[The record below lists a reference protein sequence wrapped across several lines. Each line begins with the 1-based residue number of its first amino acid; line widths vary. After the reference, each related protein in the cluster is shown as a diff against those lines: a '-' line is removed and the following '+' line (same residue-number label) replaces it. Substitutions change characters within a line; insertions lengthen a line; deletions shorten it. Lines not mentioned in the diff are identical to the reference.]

1 MYEEQDNEMH
11 GENYTDGKL
20 NDVKEGSVIEGD
32 VTDGEASDGDEGNW
46 TEEEEDTD
54 GEASDGEEE
63 YCPEKETDTDS
74 EESYDEEDIV
84 MEDEGKYKKENEAVA
99 NTGKKRIRK
108 ENVKENKKNKKEGKR
123 TKKPCPI
130 PHCDAKVVHLPK
142 HLRNV
147 HKWTTE
153 SSRVALTR
161 FKLRKKYEFVS
172 QETASAGNRRRKKKD
187 EQGKNPKK
195 ANRKKKLCPFSGCMV
210 VTERLPQHLQRKH
223 KLKRDDPRYNKILSL
238 AKVVSNVVEDKEL
251 SNNSGS
257 QCSFLNS
264 HGPNLKDEEDKSS
277 ALPAEHN
284 LTEISSL
291 ATTNASQNED
301 VENTGR
307 ETEILKKF
315 CDWLVSPDGEQKD
328 KKTANQHVSQ
338 LSRIMSVTGGG
349 PASLVDKKKIR
360 DVFLP
365 QAKEKYHAAT
375 IKSYLMSL
383 QHYCSFLLE
392 DKPSD
397 VGYDRDEVT
406 DLRGKLKKWSA
417 SYKRETTRRRWE
429 RQEEDVSTLITPD
442 KVKEFEQSQATRDAV
457 ILLGKLS
464 GAHSMEITQAM
475 YTLVRDYLIAQIM
488 IDNANRAGV
497 VAFMTVKE
505 FQRAKMEDDCYVVEV
520 LHHKTVDTHG
530 PAQVI
535 LTVHLY
541 NCLDIFLKELRA
553 KLPCSQTDV
562 NMPMFLSWLGKSLQ
576 SSQVTRALG
585 SIFKKAG
592 VEGPIHH
599 TLYRKSAVTRCHD
612 KHKDMSSHL
621 ADLMAHRES
630 TAEKY
635 YRLFDKRKSSVK
647 ASQALHGMMR
657 ETTKKEE
664 KQESKQAVEQFPE
677 NNDSQDK
684 CVPSARSPWKEE
696 SLKAVQALFQEEI
709 ATQDISM
716 DCVRE
721 KIKCDPVLR
730 HEDPKRVYDK
740 VRAQWRYQGK
750 TDECSN
756 EAEAVLPEDTE
767 DVACRVERMFSNPK
781 EDIAERS
788 SLSADFISVTQSTL
802 RSKEKVFSG
811 TQAKGLVEM
820 FQDMVSAG
828 KPISKPVIIER
839 LAKNGLSGEYNVEQ
853 VVNRLKYER
862 KQLRAKK

>member
-11 GENYTDGKL
+11 GENYTHGKL

-223 KLKRDDPRYNKILSL
+223 KLKRQRR
-238 AKVVSNVVEDKEL
+238 
-251 SNNSGS
+251 
-257 QCSFLNS
+257 Q
-264 HGPNLKDEEDKSS
+264 
-277 ALPAEHN
+277 
-284 LTEISSL
+284 
-291 ATTNASQNED
+291 
-301 VENTGR
+301 
-307 ETEILKKF
+307 
-315 CDWLVSPDGEQKD
+315 
-328 KKTANQHVSQ
+328 
-338 LSRIMSVTGGG
+338 
-349 PASLVDKKKIR
+349 
-360 DVFLP
+360 
-365 QAKEKYHAAT
+365 
-375 IKSYLMSL
+375 
-383 QHYCSFLLE
+383 
-392 DKPSD
+392 
-397 VGYDRDEVT
+397 
-406 DLRGKLKKWSA
+406 
-417 SYKRETTRRRWE
+417 YK
-429 RQEEDVSTLITPD
+429 
-442 KVKEFEQSQATRDAV
+442 
-457 ILLGKLS
+457 
-464 GAHSMEITQAM
+464 
-475 YTLVRDYLIAQIM
+475 
-488 IDNANRAGV
+488 
-497 VAFMTVKE
+497 
-505 FQRAKMEDDCYVVEV
+505 
-520 LHHKTVDTHG
+520 
-530 PAQVI
+530 
-535 LTVHLY
+535 
-541 NCLDIFLKELRA
+541 
-553 KLPCSQTDV
+553 
-562 NMPMFLSWLGKSLQ
+562 
-576 SSQVTRALG
+576 
-585 SIFKKAG
+585 
-592 VEGPIHH
+592 
-599 TLYRKSAVTRCHD
+599 
-612 KHKDMSSHL
+612 
-621 ADLMAHRES
+621 
-630 TAEKY
+630 
-635 YRLFDKRKSSVK
+635 
-647 ASQALHGMMR
+647 
-657 ETTKKEE
+657 
-664 KQESKQAVEQFPE
+664 
-677 NNDSQDK
+677 
-684 CVPSARSPWKEE
+684 
-696 SLKAVQALFQEEI
+696 
-709 ATQDISM
+709 
-716 DCVRE
+716 
-721 KIKCDPVLR
+721 
-730 HEDPKRVYDK
+730 
-740 VRAQWRYQGK
+740 
-750 TDECSN
+750 
-756 EAEAVLPEDTE
+756 AEAVLPEDTE

-802 RSKEKVFSG
+802 RSKDKVFSG

-828 KPISKPVIIER
+828 KPISKPVVIER

-862 KQLRAKK
+862 KQHRAKK